1 MATRK
6 KTLKEDKISKANRLE
21 IFCLEYLIDFNAT
34 RAAKAAG
41 YSKKTAYSQG
51 QRLLKN
57 VETQMTLAE
66 KRKVIVERIE
76 FTAEN
81 VLTELGK
88 LAFVNIKDYVKH
100 ATDRW
105 IFFKNIDEIPRD
117 LAAAVEAIKQT
128 DKGIEVKLYN
138 KPKSLELALRHFGL
152 LTDNLNVKG
161 SMKQYLTI
169 DKLLDAADKK
179 KKKNGIKSKRPKRK

>member
-6 KTLKEDKISKANRLE
+6 KTLKEDRKSTALRHEL
-21 IFCLEYLIDFNAT
+21 FCREFIIDFNAT
-34 RAAKAAG
+34 RAATAAG
-41 YSKKTAYSQG
+41 FSKKTAKQQG
-51 QRLLKN
+51 SRLLTRVDVQKRI
-57 VETQMTLAE
+57 AE
-66 KRKVIVERIE
+66 LIQERKAKIE

-81 VLTELGK
+81 VLAELGK

-152 LTDNLNVKG
+152 LTDNLSVKG
-161 SMKQYLTI
+161 SIT
-169 DKLLDAADKK
+169 
-179 KKKNGIKSKRPKRK
+179 